1 MKETYLKGVHQDV
14 LGHSVYGADHGVLYS
29 TRTGCCPPSVSG
41 SGRGLPFN
49 PGSDDWI
56 CCRNIPPAYA
66 TAAME
71 CLRAEVESFKVL
83 LQSVAAL
90 LPKDYPLRA
99 SCFSADGPANQGN
112 HHH

>member
-1 MKETYLKGVHQDV
+1 MKGVHQDV

-83 LQSVAAL
+83 LQSGCSTTKGLPTTRFL
-90 LPKDYPLRA
+90 LLGRWPGE
-99 SCFSADGPANQGN
+99 SG
-112 HHH
+112 